1 METLGAALGLP
12 AIRQKVMLL
21 FHVFHSWCHSMV
33 PFMDLGDKKKLLM
46 FILVLSSALSTPWTQ
61 SWHIL
66 PIFFLSLWPAS
77 SHFHLS
83 SIQTPSYLDY
93 SSSPYPLL
101 LYRNSVRI
109 QICYLPARVLNQH
122 KGLLWM
128 EQTVALWT
136 GADIISRV
144 VTFSCPSP
152 TFFFTYFFPFT
163 LISSFKLST
172 HACHL
177 L

>member
-128 EQTVALWT
+128 EQTTALVDRS
-136 GADIISRV
+136 GHH
-144 VTFSCPSP
+144 FQSCYIFLPLPHFLFHLFLSIHSN
-152 TFFFTYFFPFT
+152 FFF
-163 LISSFKLST
+163 
-172 HACHL
+172 
-177 L
+177 